1 MSRENRWIK
10 LSRGY
15 LRDEKIHY
23 IIKRHGHDT
32 MVVWTGILTECRSGV
47 LEMPEEVFAEVC
59 MIEQTRFVE
68 IIKIFSD
75 FELVTRCNGEKLQ
88 VVNWNK
94 YQYSESY
101 DRVKAFRGK
110 DVTAEKQGETFEKQ
124 NVASGSSLSSNNLN
138 TSTTKNVP
146 ETDVKRFVTQP
157 EDYTL
162 ANAIFA
168 DIRALN
174 PQHKKPNFEKWADTI
189 RLMRERDGRKH
200 EEILSMWKWAN
211 KHSFWSSNILSPEK
225 LREQWDRLVIVIR
238 QQKQGEQNAT
248 RQPADNSAVGKV
260 RRANAAREQRAAD
273 AQRQAGGPGVATDGV
288 HVRPPLD
295 Q

>member
-68 IIKIFSD
+68 IIKIFTD
-75 FELVTRCNGEKLQ
+75 FELVTRCNGEKLH
-88 VVNWNK
+88 VVNWAK

-101 DRVKAFRGK
+101 DRVKAFRSG
-110 DVTAEKQGETFEKQ
+110 VKQSETNEKQ

-138 TSTTKNVP
+138 TSTTKNVR
-146 ETDVKRFVTQP
+146 ETDVKRNVTLH
-157 EDYTL
+157 ENTAL
-162 ANAIFA
+162 SETILA
-168 DIRALN
+168 DIRVIN
-174 PQHKKPNFEKWADTI
+174 PKHKTPNLEKWADTI
-189 RLMRERDGRKH
+189 RLMRERDGH
-200 EEILSMWKWAN
+200 TLAEILDIWKWAN

-225 LREQWDRLVIVIR
+225 LREQWDRLVI
-238 QQKQGEQNAT
+238 QQNRGSQDAA
-248 RQPADNSAVGKV
+248 RQPVDNSAPARVQ
-260 RRANAAREQRAAD
+260 RANERRERERQERANGTAERVD
-273 AQRQAGGPGVATDGV
+273 
-288 HVRPPLD
+288 
-295 Q
+295 